1 VAQLRTT
8 GGGAYAKYNAPLE
21 AMVKDAIKT
30 GKNILHTGKNVRL
43 KNTKKNLEALQY
55 FLKNAHK
62 GTREL
67 LNENLLETKDG
78 KLINFGS
85 FEKPKFRAVA
95 NKGDVAEGVFAAALY
110 SRFLKREAAKVST
123 SDLKKILTRLKSKMS
138 SSGKISLAEITDKV
152 INANG
157 VVYDNT
163 KCRVGLAKSNM
174 LSLMD
179 TSLWNSEL
187 KEIFDASLRYAN
199 SKAISDFVEMIYYN
213 NQENVIEI
221 LSVGTEDQRGTKVDV
236 SIVID
241 DKKMSG
247 ISLKVG
253 TVKQFGQLGGTDFE
267 KHSQLWEALG
277 ISIKSLEKK
286 YYTLLGKKQVNAAF
300 DLIYDHAAKQK
311 IDGGKLADFVEHHG
325 TLRENGVTLVQ
336 LSADTK
342 SYDFSK
348 LKKVLGEITTEK
360 KNDSKGKPFII
371 FKSTGTPVLRI
382 RMKIENKT
390 VSKRNPLGLYIRTY
404 IEKEKGM
411 TDLIAETIS

>member
-1 VAQLRTT
+1 MAQLRTT

-21 AMVKDAIKT
+21 AMVKEAIKT

-43 KNTKKNLEALQY
+43 KNTKKNRDALQY
-55 FLKNAHK
+55 FLDNAHK
-62 GTREL
+62 GTRDL

-78 KLINFGS
+78 RHINFGS

-110 SRFLKREAAKVST
+110 SRFLKRKAAKVSIT
-123 SDLKKILTRLKSKMS
+123 DLKHILTRLKSKMS

-152 INANG
+152 VNANG
-157 VVYDNT
+157 IVYDNT

-199 SKAISDFVEMIYYN
+199 SKVVGDFVEMIYYN
-213 NQENVIEI
+213 NQENDIEI

-241 DKKMSG
+241 KKKVSG

-253 TVKQFGQLGGTDFE
+253 AVKQFGQMGGTDFE
-267 KHSQLWEALG
+267 KHQHLWASLG
-277 ISIKSLEKK
+277 VDIKQLEKK
-286 YYTLLGKKQVNAAF
+286 YYTLLGKKQANPAF
-300 DLIYDHAAKQK
+300 DLIYNRAAKQK
-311 IDGGKLADFVEHHG
+311 IDKNKLADFVEHHG
-325 TLRENGVTLVQ
+325 TLKENGVTLVQ
-336 LSADTK
+336 LAANTK

-348 LKKVLGEITTEK
+348 LKKVFGEITTEK
-360 KNDSKGKPFII
+360 KNDSVGKPFLI
-371 FKSTGTPVLRI
+371 FKSDGVPVLKI

-390 VSKRNPLGLYIRTY
+390 VTKRNPLGLYIRTY

-411 TDLIAETIS
+411 TDLIAETI